1 MVIQIEGGVMKH
13 IAFFAIQEFLSQ
25 NFFLYTWRD
34 GFEILLLSSLLYG
47 FMRWLSQDISKKP
60 LIFFVNYGLLTA
72 TTYYMGLSI
81 VSTLLLVSTPLAL
94 VLSIIMH
101 QHTLQKNM
109 IAYKTIKPEQET
121 SYSWLDEL
129 MRSVLGELN
138 KDKEIICIIERNDS
152 LREFLGAPYSL
163 NADLKKSVLEM
174 LFNHISEASSTMLWI
189 NQAGKIIAINAYV
202 KTPPDPDWIS
212 SDIKHMPSI
221 KQDVLFL
228 TSKTDAI
235 VVCTSSR
242 SRTFECIVE
251 GKDIKDL
258 SAAHA
263 LNFLKRF
270 FIKKTRM
277 QKDTIFHASNNRST
291 AAEQQLS

>member
-1 MVIQIEGGVMKH
+1 MKH
-13 IAFFAIQEFLSQ
+13 VSFFATVQEFLSQ

-34 GFEILLLSSLLYG
+34 GVEILLLSSILYG
-47 FMRWLSQDISKKP
+47 FMRWLSKDISKKP
-60 LIFFVNYGLLTA
+60 LIFFICYGLMTA
-72 TTYYMGLSI
+72 VTYYMGFTI
-81 VSTLLLVSTPLAL
+81 VSTLLLVSTPLTL
-94 VLSIIMH
+94 ILSIIMH

-109 IAYKTIKPEQET
+109 IAYKTIKPEQES
-121 SYSWLDEL
+121 SYLWLDEL
-129 MRSVLGELN
+129 MRSVLGALN

-152 LREFLGAPYSL
+152 LREFLGAPYTL

-174 LFNHISEASSTMLWI
+174 LFDHVNEASSSMLWI
-189 NQAGKIIAINAYV
+189 NESGKIIAINAFV

-212 SDIKHMPSI
+212 SDIKHMPLI

-270 FIKKTRM
+270 FIKKTQR
-277 QKDTIFHASNNRST
+277 QKDTTFHASNNRST
-291 AAEQQLS
+291 IAEQQLS